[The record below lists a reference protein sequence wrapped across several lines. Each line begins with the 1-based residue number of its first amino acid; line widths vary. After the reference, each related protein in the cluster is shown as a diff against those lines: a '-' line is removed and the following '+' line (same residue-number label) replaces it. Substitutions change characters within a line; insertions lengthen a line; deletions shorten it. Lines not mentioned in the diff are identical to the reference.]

1 VISKSGNQFS
11 EKIMVKQE
19 DTAVAISETTEIA
32 IVGAGIVGLATALR
46 LATEGRDVLLI
57 DPNEPG
63 SGASFGNAGTLAE
76 YACMP
81 VGNPALLRQLP
92 KLLFDPAS
100 PFALRWTALFQL
112 APWLVRFV
120 RQSLPAATRA
130 NALALAGLLAEALP
144 AWEEMVKEA
153 DVADLLRR
161 NGCLYLYRR
170 ESDFAKAAGGRAL
183 RAGFGVHQDVLTP
196 EEVAALETA
205 LPPIG
210 ASGLYFPDSM
220 NVTDPK
226 TLMRR
231 LLDAATARGVSVAQA
246 AITGLRVEADGVR
259 LSGSGLRVKANTVVI
274 AAGAQSR
281 VLAMQAGDRIPLE
294 TERGYHLEFPTE
306 TPLLSRPVCP
316 VDLGFYM
323 TPMTGRLRVAGT
335 VELGGLAA
343 PANPRR
349 LALLDRGVRQFFP
362 QLGRPS
368 SEWLGFRPSLPDS
381 RPVIGRSRGSHRVIH
396 AFGHG
401 HLGLTLAPITARM
414 VADLIAGR
422 GSSVSF
428 TPFAADRFGA

>member
-1 VISKSGNQFS
+1 
-11 EKIMVKQE
+11 MA
-19 DTAVAISETTEIA
+19 TSETTDIA
-32 IVGAGIVGLATALR
+32 IIGAGVVGLATALR
-46 LATEGRDVLLI
+46 LAVDGREVLLI
-57 DPNEPG
+57 DANEPG

-81 VGNPALLRQLP
+81 VGNPAVLRSLP
-92 KLLFDPAS
+92 KLLLDPDS
-100 PFALRWTALFQL
+100 PFALRWAAFFQV
-112 APWLVRFV
+112 APWLLRFV

-144 AWEEMVKEA
+144 AREEMVEEA
-153 DVADLLRR
+153 GMADLLRR

-196 EEVAALETA
+196 AAVAALEPG
-205 LPPIG
+205 LPPTG

-226 TLMRR
+226 KMMRR
-231 LLDAATARGVSVAQA
+231 LLNAATDSGVSVAQA
-246 AITGLRVEADGVR
+246 EITGLRVEADGVR
-259 LSGSGLRVKANTVVI
+259 LSGSGFRVKANTVVI
-274 AAGAQSR
+274 AAGAKSQA
-281 VLAMQAGDRIPLE
+281 LAMQAGDRIPLE

-306 TPLLSRPVCP
+306 APVLNRPVCP

-362 QLGRPS
+362 QLGQPS

-381 RPVIGRSRGSHRVIH
+381 LPVIGPSRASSRVIH

-401 HLGLTLAPITARM
+401 HLGLTLAPITARL
-414 VADLIAGR
+414 VAERISGR
-422 GSSVSF
+422 GDPGRVATFS
-428 TPFAADRFGA
+428 ADRFRA

>member
-1 VISKSGNQFS
+1 
-11 EKIMVKQE
+11 M
-19 DTAVAISETTEIA
+19 AAPETVEVA

-46 LATEGRDVLLI
+46 LAAEGREVLLI

-81 VGNPALLRQLP
+81 VGNPALLRALP
-92 KLLFDPAS
+92 KLLLDPDS
-100 PFALRWTALFQL
+100 PFALRWPALLQL
-112 APWLVRFV
+112 APWLVQFV
-120 RQSLPAATRA
+120 RQSLPTATHA

-183 RAGFGVHQDVLTP
+183 RAGFGVHQEVLTP
-196 EEVAALETA
+196 GEVAALEPS
-205 LPPIG
+205 LPPTG
-210 ASGLYFPDSM
+210 ARGLYFPDSM

-231 LLDAATARGVSVAQA
+231 LLDAGTARGVSVAQA
-246 AITGLRVEADGVR
+246 VARLRVEAGGVR
-259 LSGSGLRVKANTVVI
+259 LNGSGIRIKANTVVV

-281 VLAMQAGDRIPLE
+281 ALSMQAGDRIPLE
-294 TERGYHLEFPTE
+294 TERGYHLEFPTKA
-306 TPLLSRPVCP
+306 PLLNRPVCP

-362 QLGRPS
+362 QLVRHS

-381 RPVIGRSRGSHRVIH
+381 RPVIGPSRGSPKVIY

-401 HLGLTLAPITARM
+401 HLGLTLAPITARL

-422 GSSVSF
+422 GDRDRLA
-428 TPFAADRFGA
+428 PFAADRFGA